1 MCMSVLVLDF
11 GNGMIIIIIS
21 IYIIIMFFYSSPK
34 LE

>member
-1 MCMSVLVLDF
+1 MCMLVLVVDL

-21 IYIIIMFFYSSPK
+21 NNIIIMFFNSSPK